1 MKDIQVFKL
10 SKWFQIYLYSITR
23 ASLTV
28 EVTWHF
34 RNAKLCVGKFFGSL
48 ENIDESTFYLNI
60 KIEMNLTI
68 FNNCHQNERVIS
80 CLAEFGEVKNWSE
93 CRRKC
98 SQNFVFG
105 KLRWGLECYLETS
118 EIHANVILK
127 TSSRV
132 IHCNNNLVL
141 QIRK

>member
-98 SQNFVFG
+98 SQSFFLG
-105 KLRWGLECYLETS
+105 KLRWGSECYLETS
-118 EIHANVILK
+118 EKSCERHFE
-127 TSSRV
+127 
-132 IHCNNNLVL
+132 NLFKGYPL
-141 QIRK
+141 Q